1 MGVVHR
7 LRTAVSKA
15 TVMLCIGVIGA
26 ASLGLLGLWI
36 VEQELIARAGERLKF
51 GAIQVAHKLDS
62 LMAERIGVLSLL
74 AVAPQLRSGDGPMM
88 TAYLQTVLQ
97 THGVYDQLA
106 VADLSGRVVASTDA
120 AFIGQEVSTKPWFGS
135 VLRATGIHVI
145 EEEEPSRGDGVLS
158 AVLFA
163 TAFRKADGAVWG
175 VVLAKVERSAWE
187 TFVAETIEEF
197 QAQTRDYGPVRY
209 RILAEDGR
217 VRLGAEPQEERVGNL
232 RQLGLLSA
240 MRVAEGRSGFAQE
253 EHLTRQVPVIT
264 GYASLAAVHGSEGL
278 RWGILVRADRQH
290 VLADLRSVLIN
301 VTVAGAGGF
310 LLMLSLV
317 VWAKRCQLREQDH
330 SVKAEQALA
339 ESEVQFRAVLDEA
352 LDAVVVIDQR
362 GVVQFWNKQ
371 AEHTFGWRA
380 TEILGQNLVPFIIP
394 PAFREAHQQGMA
406 RYLTTGEESVLKKRI
421 EITAL
426 RRDGTE
432 FPVELTITPVR
443 TECEVRFSAFLR
455 DITER
460 VRSEQSKRVQI
471 ALNMLLTA
479 ETLNEEGQQKM
490 LAAIGGSLQWAVGVW
505 WSPESTNRLHCRAIW
520 AADPAKNADFLEIT
534 HGLDF
539 GPGIGLPGRVWE
551 SGEPAWISDAVKA
564 ENFPRAQS
572 AAAGEIHGA
581 LAIPIPFK
589 GGVGGVLEFF
599 SDQVKEPDESLLAI
613 VAWIGQQIGSAMERQ
628 QAEQARQESDSRM
641 RAIVHG
647 AMDAIIVMDSSGRI
661 SGWNQKA
668 EEIFGWTE
676 QEAVGRD
683 LAETIVPLSLREA
696 HRMGLA
702 KYLATGVGP
711 VLNQMVEITGVRR
724 DGSEFPVELTITP
737 LALDSGRMF
746 SAFVRDITV
755 RKQMVE
761 RLNERETYFRLL
773 SEQLPVGVFEATVDG
788 NCLYVNK
795 TGGAILR
802 LPELPEGQGHVL
814 PECHWMEWFHQEDRQ
829 SMWEAWDAAI
839 TLASP
844 IQQECRLAGD
854 EEEPRWVQVL
864 MWPIANERGHR
875 YLGTM
880 EDITARKRTIAHTMQ
895 LLRQGQFE
903 LRTMAEARNLAEL
916 LAYAFPDPARTQL
929 GLTELLING
938 VEHGNLEISYA
949 EKSALLKAGRLEEE
963 MTRRLTLPDY
973 AGKYVRV
980 AVERTDRELRLTII
994 DGGSGFDWAQYID
1007 FDGERADDAHGR
1019 GIAMARLISFDTLAF
1034 SECGNQVMVSVALRR
1049 ADLDSGSAEKQHA
1062 A

>member
-1 MGVVHR
+1 MVHR
-7 LRTAVSKA
+7 LRRAVSKA
-15 TVMLCIGVIGA
+15 PVMLCAGVIGA

-62 LMAERIGVLSLL
+62 LLVERIGVLRLL
-74 AVAPQLRSGDGPMM
+74 AVAPQLQSGDGPAMK
-88 TAYLQTVLQ
+88 AYLETILQ
-97 THGVYDQLA
+97 TYGVYDQLA
-106 VADLSGRVVASTDA
+106 VADLSGHLVASTDTA
-120 AFIGQEVSTKPWFGS
+120 SIGQEVSTKPWFGS

-145 EEEEPSRGDGVLS
+145 EEEQQSRGDGVLS

-163 TAFRKADGAVWG
+163 AAFRKADGAVGG
-175 VVLAKVERSAWE
+175 VVLAKVERATWE
-187 TFVAETIEEF
+187 TFVVETIEEF

-217 VRLGAEPQEERVGNL
+217 VRLGAEPQEEQVGNL

-240 MRVAEGRSGFAQE
+240 VHVVGGRSGFVQE
-253 EHLTRQVPVIT
+253 EHLTRRVPVIT
-264 GYASLAAVHGSEGL
+264 GYASLAAVQGSEGL

-301 VTVAGAGGF
+301 VTAAGAGGF

-362 GVVQFWNKQ
+362 GVVQFWSKQ

-380 TEILGQNLVPFIIP
+380 TEILGKNLAPFIIP

-443 TECEVRFSAFLR
+443 AESEVRFSAFLR

-460 VRSEQSKRVQI
+460 VRTEQRKRVQI
-471 ALNMLLTA
+471 ALNMLLSA
-479 ETLNEEGQQKM
+479 ETLNGEGRQKM
-490 LAAIGGSLQWAVGVW
+490 LAAIGGSLQWAAGVW
-505 WSPESTNRLHCRAIW
+505 WSPDSTNRLHCRAIW
-520 AADPAKNADFLEIT
+520 AADPAKNDEFLKIT

-551 SGEPAWISDAVKA
+551 SGEPAWISAAGKT
-564 ENFPRAQS
+564 ETFPRAPS

-581 LAIPIPFK
+581 LAIPIPFR

-599 SDQVKEPDESLLAI
+599 SNQAKEPDESLLAI
-613 VAWIGQQIGSAMERQ
+613 LAWIGQQIGSAMERQ

-683 LAETIVPLSLREA
+683 LAETIVPPSLREA

-711 VLNQMVEITGVRR
+711 VLNQMVEIIGARR

-773 SEQLPVGVFEATVDG
+773 SEQLPVGVFEVRVDG
-788 NCLYVNK
+788 SCLYVNK
-795 TGGAILR
+795 TGGTILR
-802 LPELPEGQGHVL
+802 LPEAPEGRGHVL
-814 PECHWMEWFHQEDRQ
+814 PECHWVEWFHQDDHKVLR
-829 SMWEAWDAAI
+829 EAWGAAI

-916 LAYAFPDPARTQL
+916 LAYAFPDPSRTQL
-929 GLTELLING
+929 GLTELLVNG
-938 VEHGNLEISYA
+938 VEHGNLGISYD
-949 EKSALLKAGRLEEE
+949 EKSTLLDQGRFEAELIRRSALPEHRDK
-963 MTRRLTLPDY
+963 
-973 AGKYVRV
+973 RV
-980 AVERTDRELRLTII
+980 HITVERTDRNLEMTIL
-994 DGGSGFDWAQYID
+994 DDGSGFDWRQYLD
-1007 FDGERADDAHGR
+1007 LDHRRADESHGR
-1019 GIAMARLISFDTLAF
+1019 GIAMAKAVSFDQLDF
-1034 SECGNQVMVSVALRR
+1034 QGSGNQVVVSVSLNGVDADADAWPEEERR
-1049 ADLDSGSAEKQHA
+1049 VA
-1062 A
+1062 